1 MMHIARPPQ
10 CLAAP
15 SAALSS
21 RRAPHTE
28 APWAGH
34 TVAAQPC
41 ERLSAGLACSSHQ
54 RLPLRRRTRRV
65 EVIAHAHER
74 VASAGV
80 AERTSSVES
89 LDEAPGLHRSGSRAA
104 KVRLRPARALLS
116 GAAACLALTAR
127 LPLAVSTCGPGE
139 TECFLSSPELRVL
152 TVTLLACQATPL
164 YVMLPLDTVSVLNKL
179 NHVQVRT

>member
-21 RRAPHTE
+21 RRVPHTE

-34 TVAAQPC
+34 TVGAQPC

-89 LDEAPGLHRSGSRAA
+89 LDSEALGLHRSSFRAA
-104 KVRLRPARALLS
+104 KVRLRHARALLS
-116 GAAACLALTAR
+116 GATVCLALIAR
-127 LPLAVSTCGPGE
+127 LPLAVSTCGPGK
-139 TECFLSSPELRVL
+139 TECFLSSPELGVL
-152 TVTLLACQATPL
+152 TTLYSLSRRLLCTSCCRWTRSA
-164 YVMLPLDTVSVLNKL
+164 S
-179 NHVQVRT
+179 